1 MSHLHMR
8 PRAAQVTK
16 VFVEGSLLS
25 LVAIVSA
32 VIAATLVY
40 AWFFT

>member
-1 MSHLHMR
+1 MSYLHMT

-16 VFVEGSLLS
+16 VFVEGSLLT

-32 VIAATLVY
+32 AVAATLAYV
-40 AWFFT
+40 WFFT